1 MELGAKDT
9 TDEEEY
15 KRNNVDGTIHRI
27 YNPTPDSQAFNSGLD
42 RSKVTEAKKRYQPLY
57 DPIGKSVL
65 NRQYF
70 FRYFRKEVKK

>member
-9 TDEEEY
+9 TDEEEH
-15 KRNNVDGTIHRI
+15 KRNVVEGTVLRI
-27 YNPTPDSQAFNSGLD
+27 CNPTPDSQAFNSGLD
-42 RSKVTEAKKRYQPLY
+42 RSKVTEAKNRYQPPY

-65 NRQYF
+65 NRQNF